1 MKRRDLTGQVFGRL
15 TAERYLRSDKTD
27 GSIWLCRC
35 ECGKEKEVPA
45 SRLIRGITKSCGCL
59 AKERSH
65 RNDITGQR
73 FGRLV
78 AEEFCYYND
87 KYQDCWR
94 FRCDCDLPHARGDE
108 PPAHSPARH
117 PAVYLP
123 HARGDEPSIIRGLAA
138 EQFICPTHVGMN
150 RKDRTSAMPTQ
161 HLPHA
166 RGDEPARDTATQSSS
181 RNLPH
186 ARGDEPDPGRGV
198 KKNLKFAPRT
208 WG

>member
-45 SRLIRGITKSCGCL
+45 SRLLRGITRSCGCL
-59 AKERSH
+59 AKERPR

-94 FRCDCDLPHARGDE
+94 FRCDC
-108 PPAHSPARH
+108 
-117 PAVYLP
+117 
-123 HARGDEPSIIRGLAA
+123 
-138 EQFICPTHVGMN
+138 GM
-150 RKDRTSAMPTQ
+150 
-161 HLPHA
+161 
-166 RGDEPARDTATQSSS
+166 
-181 RNLPH
+181 
-186 ARGDEPDPGRGV
+186 
-198 KKNLKFAPRT
+198 
-208 WG
+208 